1 MADTEYKRLIQSAK
15 DRALF
20 GFLAVVQR
28 AIQDAERAV
37 GEQQG
42 EARSGTE
49 RSALTAVRHFLRQD
63 SAGFLRRADGLYRSY
78 LDRAFQ
84 TMYVD
89 MRPGMRK
96 VSADELSLI
105 DDEVV
110 NHQIEVGRLAERM
123 REANEETIG
132 RLNVIV
138 AQLHGQTEARERE
151 NPFRPYLL
159 ARAVY
164 EAIKES
170 AGDEARARLLFDFL
184 SNALVQHLPGFYQSV
199 RETFGSFGVQGKYVT
214 QRSRHAHNAR
224 HYGSAGASGFA
235 GAEAAMARLVPGL
248 QRMVETLQASQGAVS
263 FGAAPAGAPPG
274 QPADIQE
281 FIRRMF
287 SAPRAMQGLS
297 GLGRAAPP
305 PEPVNL
311 LVAELGR
318 YQKLSADG
326 GSGEGTASADLAAV
340 REKLS
345 LDKASVMER
354 MTVDVVSMLFEFITE
369 DEKIPAALRQSIGR
383 LQIPL
388 LKAAVLEPDLLHNE
402 GHPAR
407 RLLNRLSSAAL
418 DCNEQDEGAQALA
431 GEIGKVVQRVLSD
444 FDADS
449 EVFAHCVQD
458 FEDFLA
464 GHLKQDDGLALR
476 ATEAVEAAEKF
487 SILLTRTTGML
498 CDVLLPLNVDK
509 RISDFIIQAWPHVL
523 VHACWQ
529 DVEAGRAGD
538 QPDSLYRQY
547 HDLLPELLWSVQE
560 KQNPLERNTLI
571 RLLPGLV
578 KRLRGGLALIQA
590 EEAETQAMLDLLVD
604 MHTQVLRGNPKGEIR
619 QQKSLD
625 ELRQEFAR
633 VVVSWERV
641 SWEQPEPPQPRSA
654 LIEEVFAGRG
664 IPAELHL
671 GISAVSASQADR
683 EFLAQTYLL
692 GTRVAF
698 AAAGA
703 EPQPGKLVWI
713 STHRSLY
720 LFRKEG
726 KDGLAVYT
734 YASLLEALREEALM
748 PVEYA
753 PVFERAVE
761 SLLFGA
767 GRLQSQ
773 PA

>member
-1 MADTEYKRLIQSAK
+1 MADTEYKRLIQASK

-37 GEQQG
+37 VEQQAA
-42 EARSGTE
+42 ARSGTE
-49 RSALTAVRHFLRQD
+49 RTALTAVRHFLRQD
-63 SAGFLRRADGLYRSY
+63 SALFLRRADALYRSY

-138 AQLHGQTEARERE
+138 AQLHGQAEARERE

-164 EAIKES
+164 EAIKET
-170 AGDEARARLLFDFL
+170 AGDEARARMLFDFL
-184 SNALVQHLPGFYQSV
+184 SHALLAHLTGFYQSV
-199 RETFGSFGVQGKYVT
+199 RETFGAFGVQGKYVM
-214 QRSRHAHNAR
+214 QRSRHAYNPR
-224 HYGSAGASGFA
+224 HFSTPGNDAV
-235 GAEAAMARLVPGL
+235 ARLIPGL
-248 QRMVETLQASQGAVS
+248 QRMIETLQASQV
-263 FGAAPAGAPPG
+263 GAAAGGAFPAAGGAQAP
-274 QPADIQE
+274 DIQD

-287 SAPRAMQGLS
+287 SAPRGLQGLA
-297 GLGRAAPP
+297 GGGRPAPP
-305 PEPVNL
+305 APVNP
-311 LVAELGR
+311 LVAELGK
-318 YQKLSADG
+318 YQKLSAGADG
-326 GSGEGTASADLAAV
+326 AAQAPAGLAAV

-354 MTVDVVSMLFEFITE
+354 MTVDVVSMLFDFITE
-369 DEKIPAALRQSIGR
+369 DDKIPAEHRQLIGR

-388 LKAAVLEPDLLHNE
+388 LKAAVLEPDLLHDE

-407 RLLNRLSSAAL
+407 QLLNRISAAAVGSDAASDGGRAL
-418 DCNEQDEGAQALA
+418 GA
-431 GEIGKVVQRVLSD
+431 EIGRVVQRVLDEFESD
-444 FDADS
+444 S
-449 EVFAHCVQD
+449 GVFNACVQEFD
-458 FEDFLA
+458 DFLSR
-464 GHLKQDDGLALR
+464 HLKHDDDLALR

-487 SILLTRTTGML
+487 SILLTRATGML
-498 CDVLLPLNVDK
+498 CDVLLPLNADK
-509 RISDFIIQAWPHVL
+509 RISDFIIHAWPHVL

-529 DVEAGRAGD
+529 DGESGRGSEG
-538 QPDSLYRQY
+538 PDSLYQQC
-547 HDLLPELLWSVQE
+547 HAVLPELLWSVQD
-560 KQNPLERNTLI
+560 KQNPLERSALI
-571 RLLPGLV
+571 RLLPDLV
-578 KRLRGGLALIQA
+578 KRLRRGLALIQM
-590 EEAETQAMLDLLVD
+590 EEAESREILDLLVE
-604 MHTQVLRGNPKGEIR
+604 MHTQVLRGGARGEIR
-619 QQKSLD
+619 QQMSLD
-625 ELRQEFAR
+625 ELRQEFSR
-633 VVVSWERV
+633 VVVNWERV
-641 SWEQPEPPQPRSA
+641 AWERPEPPQPRGT
-654 LIEEVFAGRG
+654 LIEEVFSSRRIA
-664 IPAELHL
+664 AELHL
-671 GISAVSASQADR
+671 GVAGAGASQADR

-692 GTRVAF
+692 GTKVAF
-698 AAAGA
+698 ALPGGQT
-703 EPQPGKLVWI
+703 QPGQLVWI

-726 KDGLAVYT
+726 KGGLVLYT
-734 YASLLEALREEALM
+734 YAALLEALREEALV

-767 GRLQSQ
+767 GKLAL